1 MIGSQAILLWSRQ
14 RATPPWNIP
23 ATNSG
28 TTTARRASGSQLL
41 VRHARIGGL
50 VPEELVLDDERRTR
64 WRVPCRASLVRSVQ
78 RGWRTGLPRTA
89 PSSSSRTFET
99 KQRGPVRERR

>member
-28 TTTARRASGSQLL
+28 TTTARQASGSQLL

-50 VPEELVLDDERRTR
+50 VPGGARTRRRTANALAR
-64 WRVPCRASLVRSVQ
+64 PVSREPGSECPKRAA
-78 RGWRTGLPRTA
+78 GWTPLNGIVLIQPDLRRETA
-89 PSSSSRTFET
+89 GARP
-99 KQRGPVRERR
+99 